1 MKAMSIPAPAVC
13 DADAL
18 SRNRAQR
25 NEAFPRMSDKPL
37 TDIPFSQFDLHPQ
50 LLAGLEGAGFI
61 SCTPIQAMTLPV
73 ALPGGDVAGQAQ
85 TGTGKTLAFLVAVM
99 NRLLTRPALAD
110 RKPGDPRALIL
121 APTRELA
128 IQIHKDAVRIGPEL
142 GLKFALVYGGVD
154 YDKQRELLQQGVDVI
169 IATPGRL
176 IDYVKQHKVV
186 SLHAC
191 EICVLDEADRMFDL
205 GFIKDIRFLLRRM
218 PVRTERQTLLYSAT
232 LSHRV
237 LELAYEHMNEPQKM
251 VVETES
257 ITASRVRQKIYYPA
271 DEEKL
276 PLLLGLLSRGEGART
291 MVFVNTKVFVERVAR
306 ALERAGY
313 RVGVLSGDVP
323 QKKRESLLKRF
334 QAGQLEILVAT
345 DVAARGLHIDG
356 IKYVYNYDLPFDAE
370 DYVHRI
376 GRTARLGE
384 EGDAI
389 SFACERYAMGLPDIE
404 AFIEQKIPSE
414 PVTQELLTAL
424 PRKPREGAVADDGQT
439 ESVGEIFREARE
451 QRAADEARRGGGPRG
466 GRGERGERGERS
478 GRGDRDG
485 RRGGGRGRG
494 PRREDAP
501 AADAQGALTPGG
513 VAQGDAGAVTAAPQ
527 APAQTQES
535 GATDTAGASAVQAA
549 SAPQRQGAPE
559 AGDEQA
565 PRKRRRRRGGRRRSG
580 EGGEARQEAG
590 GNQTGQG
597 REGERRNG
605 PRADGDERP
614 RRGEGG
620 GQRRGGRGRRQ
631 GEGGQEGSN
640 QQPAASAPATEAAR
654 SGERPA
660 RKGKGP
666 HHVPARTAAP
676 RENAGDNGG
685 SLFSR
690 IGRGIKRLVGRTPE
704 GS

>member
-1 MKAMSIPAPAVC
+1 MVMAGRIVCAPAGTVKLGCFPARSRPVSGPNRTSIRAPAVC

-25 NEAFPRMSDKPL
+25 NEAFPTHERQTPYRHPL
-37 TDIPFSQFDLHPQ
+37 SEFDLHPP
-50 LLAGLEGAGFI
+50 LLAGLEAAGFMR
-61 SCTPIQAMTLPV
+61 CTPIQAMTLPV

-85 TGTGKTLAFLVAVM
+85 TGTGKTLAFLVTVI

-128 IQIHKDAVRIGPEL
+128 IQIHMDAVKLGPEL

-154 YDKQRELLQQGVDVI
+154 YDKQRALLQEGVDVI

-218 PVRTERQTLLYSAT
+218 PARTERQTLLYSAT

-237 LELAYEHMNEPQKM
+237 LELAYEHMNEPEKM

-257 ITASRVRQKIYYPA
+257 ITAARVRQKIYYPA

-276 PLLLGLLSRGEGART
+276 PLLLGLLSRNQGART

-323 QKKRESLLKRF
+323 QKKRETLLKKF
-334 QAGQLEILVAT
+334 QAGQLEVLVAT

-356 IKYVYNYDLPFDAE
+356 VEFVFNYDLPFDAE

-376 GRTARLGE
+376 GRTARLGK

-389 SFACERYAMGLPDIE
+389 SFACERYAVGLPDIE

-414 PVTQELLTAL
+414 PVTAELLTAL
-424 PRKPREGAVADDGQT
+424 PRKPREGVEVDAAEG

-451 QRAADEARRGGGPRG
+451 QRAAEDARRGGGPRG
-466 GRGERGERGERS
+466 GRS
-478 GRGDRDG
+478 GGGRREDAGGRG
-485 RRGGGRGRG
+485 RRGAGSEGGEGRGRG
-494 PRREDAP
+494 PRRA
-501 AADAQGALTPGG
+501 
-513 VAQGDAGAVTAAPQ
+513 AQGDA
-527 APAQTQES
+527 PA
-535 GATDTAGASAVQAA
+535 DA
-549 SAPQRQGAPE
+549 SAPTGSPAAPE
-559 AGDEQA
+559 VKQDTK
-565 PRKRRRRRGGRRRSG
+565 P
-580 EGGEARQEAG
+580 
-590 GNQTGQG
+590 
-597 REGERRNG
+597 
-605 PRADGDERP
+605 
-614 RRGEGG
+614 
-620 GQRRGGRGRRQ
+620 
-631 GEGGQEGSN
+631 
-640 QQPAASAPATEAAR
+640 
-654 SGERPA
+654 
-660 RKGKGP
+660 
-666 HHVPARTAAP
+666 
-676 RENAGDNGG
+676 
-685 SLFSR
+685 
-690 IGRGIKRLVGRTPE
+690 
-704 GS
+704 